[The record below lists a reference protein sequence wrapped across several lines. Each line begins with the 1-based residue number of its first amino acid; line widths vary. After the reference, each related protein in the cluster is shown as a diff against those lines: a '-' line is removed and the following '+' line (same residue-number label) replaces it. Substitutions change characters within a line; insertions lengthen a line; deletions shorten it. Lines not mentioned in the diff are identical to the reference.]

1 MIKFDELKQE
11 LDKVIELALEIKN
24 NQMKDVEE
32 DFVCDLD
39 LDDLS
44 ETKEEKCLINYL
56 KTLTEDKVHALMSIM
71 YFGRDGYWVS
81 DGNADD
87 ILSYYIKSIDKE
99 EKDIEISVM
108 LGKIVLHDYLV
119 KGRSILTDR
128 NIRC

>member
-56 KTLTEDKVHALMSIM
+56 RH
-71 YFGRDGYWVS
+71 
-81 DGNADD
+81 
-87 ILSYYIKSIDKE
+87 
-99 EKDIEISVM
+99 
-108 LGKIVLHDYLV
+108 
-119 KGRSILTDR
+119 
-128 NIRC
+128 